1 MWLCLPIPVFR
12 REGGLHRVRQKK
24 FLKSEL
30 ADTIPIPS
38 EQWGHR
44 LSRFDNTGREL
55 AVLYRMLMENVDIF
69 VFAGIMDQP
78 NMSLMDDIWK
88 VIFLASEM
96 GKSVL
101 MFHRNYALP
110 MRKQDRLIFLDE
122 PEGPRV

>member
-1 MWLCLPIPVFR
+1 MGTSP
-12 REGGLHRVRQKK
+12 E
-24 FLKSEL
+24 
-30 ADTIPIPS
+30 
-38 EQWGHR
+38 
-44 LSRFDNTGREL
+44 
-55 AVLYRMLMENVDIF
+55 
-69 VFAGIMDQP
+69 P

-122 PEGPRV
+122 PKGPRV